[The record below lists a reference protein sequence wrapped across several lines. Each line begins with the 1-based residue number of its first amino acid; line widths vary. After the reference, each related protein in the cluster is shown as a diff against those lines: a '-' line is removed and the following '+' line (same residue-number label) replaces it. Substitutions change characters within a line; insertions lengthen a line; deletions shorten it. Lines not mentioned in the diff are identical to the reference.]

1 MSYIGQKPADKLV
14 TSSDMEDGIVT
25 TAKIA
30 DANVTNPKL
39 TSGSQ
44 QNFRNIIINGDMS
57 IAQRSTSET
66 GQTSSGYI
74 CVDRFQHGINNQGTW
89 TISQSTDVPTGQG
102 FATSMKMDCTTAD
115 ASPAAG
121 DYIWFEQRIEGLAN
135 LQHLKKGTSNAESV
149 TVSFWVNATKTG
161 TNVLEF
167 LDKDNT
173 RHICQTYTIN
183 VSNTWEKKTITFDPD
198 TTGTFNFDNGESA
211 SLLFWIGAGTDYT
224 SGGLDTTWG
233 TFSGRAA
240 HRAGGQV
247 NHADSTSNNFYLT
260 GVQLEAGTTA
270 SDFEFLPHDVNLQRC
285 QRYYYALLNT
295 GENNN
300 YFISGY
306 YYSAAYIYCHTEF
319 PTTMRASPSLVQSS
333 GTDYYTFYS
342 NSAGDG
348 FDSFNQN
355 ITFLTRNATFGNN
368 SQVSGTAGHAGRV
381 FSTNTNSYVHFNA
394 EL

>member
-1 MSYIGQKPADKLV
+1 MSELKVDKVSPRTGTYVSLNTV
-14 TSSDMEDGIVT
+14 GM
-25 TAKIA
+25 K
-30 DANVTNPKL
+30 
-39 TSGSQ
+39 
-44 QNFRNIIINGDMS
+44 NIIINGDMS
-57 IAQRSTSET
+57 IAQRSTSEA

-74 CVDRFQHGINNQGTW
+74 CVDRFRHGINNQGTW

-115 ASPAAG
+115 ASPAAD

-183 VSNTWEKKTITFDPD
+183 LSNTWEKKTITFDPD

-260 GVQLEAGTTA
+260 GIQMEAGTTA
-270 SDFEFLPHDVNLQRC
+270 SDFEFLPVDVNLGRC
-285 QRYYYALLNT
+285 QRYYQIIADRTST
-295 GENNN
+295 GERMA
-300 YFISGY
+300 IICGAAVATGTGSGTVY
-306 YYSAAYIYCHTEF
+306 GAIQF
-319 PTTMRASPSLVQSS
+319 PTPMRASATLLSTTVTNGYRLLGDTQPTFNVMSASPITNRGARLSNG
-333 GTDYYTFYS
+333 GTL
-342 NSAGDG
+342 SA
-348 FDSFNQN
+348 
-355 ITFLTRNATFGNN
+355 NAT
-368 SQVSGTAGHAGRV
+368 SGKAYV
-381 FSTNTNSYVHFNA
+381 FEC
-394 EL
+394 ELDGSDLRFSSEL

>member
-1 MSYIGQKPADKLV
+1 MSELKVDKVSPRTGTYVSLNTV
-14 TSSDMEDGIVT
+14 GM
-25 TAKIA
+25 K
-30 DANVTNPKL
+30 
-39 TSGSQ
+39 
-44 QNFRNIIINGDMS
+44 NIIINGDMS
-57 IAQRSTSET
+57 IAQRSTSEA

-74 CVDRFQHGINNQGTW
+74 CVDRFRHGINNQGTW

-115 ASPAAG
+115 ASPAAD

-183 VSNTWEKKTITFDPD
+183 LSNTWEKKTITFDPD

-211 SLLFWIGAGTDYT
+211 SLLFWIGAGSNYT
-224 SGGLDTTWG
+224 SGFLDTTWG

-260 GVQLEAGTTA
+260 GIQMEAGTTA
-270 SDFEFLPHDVNLQRC
+270 SDFEFLPVDVNLNRC
-285 QRYYYALLNT
+285 FRYFYKFGPDTHEFFGYGYATNNAVLNI
-295 GENNN
+295 NL
-300 YFISGY
+300 
-306 YYSAAYIYCHTEF
+306 
-319 PTTMRASPSLVQSS
+319 PTSMRTAPSFTTS
-333 GTDYYTFYS
+333 GTYIAHNGT
-342 NSAGDG
+342 
-348 FDSFNQN
+348 
-355 ITFLTRNATFGNN
+355 NATSTPSFTTNTVTTIML
-368 SQVSGTAGHAGRV
+368 SPAASMTVTQTHPCRV
-381 FSTNTNSYVHFNA
+381 FSNNSGVFSISA

>member
-1 MSYIGQKPADKLV
+1 MAKLIGNAPNQVPTNADLGSMAFEDRTNYITK
-14 TSSDMEDGIVT
+14 
-25 TAKIA
+25 
-30 DANVTNPKL
+30 NNPVH
-39 TSGSQ
+39 Q
-44 QNFRNIIINGDMS
+44 PFRNIIINGDMS

-66 GQTSSGYI
+66 GQTSGGYI
-74 CVDRFQHGINNQGTW
+74 CVDRFRHGINNQGTW

-115 ASPAAG
+115 ASPAAD

-183 VSNTWEKKTITFDPD
+183 LSNTWEKKTITFDPD

-211 SLLFWIGAGTDYT
+211 SLLFWIGAGSNYT
-224 SGGLDTTWG
+224 SGALDTTWG

-260 GVQLEAGTTA
+260 GIQLEAGTTA
-270 SDFEFLPHDVNLQRC
+270 SDFEFLPVDVNLVRC
-285 QRYYYALLNT
+285 QRYCYVANSTNRTALCNAYFNT
-295 GENNN
+295 TTTVRGG
-300 YFISGY
+300 IV
-306 YYSAAYIYCHTEF
+306 TF
-319 PTTMRASPSLVQSS
+319 PVTMRASPTITEG
-333 GTDYYTFYS
+333 GTDS
-342 NSAGDG
+342 NYNIARPNTSNAG
-348 FDSFNQN
+348 
-355 ITFLTRNATFGNN
+355 A
-368 SQVSGTAGHAGRV
+368 SGVPT
-381 FSTNTNSYVHFNA
+381 TTQINTNSY
-394 EL
+394 ELTVTSDSASTIGFGTRILLLSDAKITMDSEL

>member
-260 GVQLEAGTTA
+260 GIQMEAGTTA
-270 SDFEFLPHDVNLQRC
+270 SDFEFLPVDVNKNRC
-285 QRYYYALLNT
+285 LRYYYVHAEGNLKQIGNA
-295 GENNN
+295 GYYNNN
-300 YFISGY
+300 YITS
-306 YYSAAYIYCHTEF
+306 SIQF
-319 PTTMRASPSLVQSS
+319 PIEMRASPSVVTTS
-333 GTDYYTFYS
+333 GTNYYKIYRNNADDDFDGTWGIQHPTTF
-342 NSAGDG
+342 AAAID
-348 FDSFNQN
+348 
-355 ITFLTRNATFGNN
+355 ATTG
-368 SQVSGTAGHAGRV
+368 VSGTAGQYGRTITNNASALV
-381 FSTNTNSYVHFNA
+381 AFSS